1 MNCLVNTANQ
11 KGGLGVQN
19 AAYSEKLSGGNC
31 PRKVSLFFD
40 VRVVVADPVGAW
52 KKYDQVPVVQLL
64 NASFCDGFC
73 ASAFYA
79 CG

>member
-1 MNCLVNTANQ
+1 M
-11 KGGLGVQN
+11 GGLGIQN
-19 AAYSEKLSGGNC
+19 AAYSEKLSDGNR

-40 VRVVVADPVGAW
+40 VRVVVADLDGTGS
-52 KKYDQVPVVQLL
+52 KIDQEPVVQLL
-64 NASFCDGFC
+64 NASFCDDSC